1 MSALEKYEG
10 KLAASREY
18 QRSRYQNCPEWR
30 EKIKEC
36 NRQYYARKKAA
47 AREVPARPRGRPRIK
62 CVDGEGSQVRASDQ
76 VESSPSLKDN

>member
-1 MSALEKYEG
+1 MSEIEKYEA

-47 AREVPARPRGRPRIK
+47 AGDVPSRPRGRPRIK
-62 CVDGEGSQVRASDQ
+62 CVGGDSSQSSASDQ
-76 VESSPSLKDN
+76 VEPIPSLKDN